1 MIKKTGALFFFL
13 LFIIISS
20 SILIGAYWGLSA
32 NGWIMYA
39 FFSPVWF
46 IGTLGLAV
54 FVPQVRK
61 PMICSVPLVPWVRS
75 LSVVLNIFLLGTLD
89 RLSFIQFGI
98 WTAAILVY
106 CFFFG
111 LHASYDT
118 AINQEEEIEQ
128 YKLQEAE
135 EGQNLKTDTLQHKR

>member
-1 MIKKTGALFFFL
+1 MI
-13 LFIIISS
+13 
-20 SILIGAYWGLSA
+20 W
-32 NGWIMYA
+32 
-39 FFSPVWF
+39 
-46 IGTLGLAV
+46 
-54 FVPQVRK
+54 
-61 PMICSVPLVPWVRS
+61 SVPLVPWVPS

-106 CFFFG
+106 RFFFG

-118 AINQEEEIEQ
+118 AINQKEEIEQ

-135 EGQNLKTDTLQHKR
+135 EGQNLKTDNPAAQEMNKNPCI